1 MLGINLNSVPLA
13 NWMANILITPP
24 PEGGEKYHYFVAV
37 FSERMPD
44 KRQDS
49 VKYEFQIICE

>member
-1 MLGINLNSVPLA
+1 
-13 NWMANILITPP
+13 MANILITPP